1 MFKIYLVKDMC
12 WVLMMLLDCLFVMMM
27 IIFVVLGWLYVKML
41 FIIDCKV
48 VVVFVDLGWK
58 GKCWI
63 VFFSGVFDVCVFRW
77 NLIWGELEYVI
88 IEICVLFDVILKVLI
103 MLFMKYFVLVKLLFD
118 RELELLIIKIKLIV
132 LFLW

>member
-1 MFKIYLVKDMC
+1 
-12 WVLMMLLDCLFVMMM
+12 M

-77 NLIWGELEYVI
+77 NLMWGELEYVI